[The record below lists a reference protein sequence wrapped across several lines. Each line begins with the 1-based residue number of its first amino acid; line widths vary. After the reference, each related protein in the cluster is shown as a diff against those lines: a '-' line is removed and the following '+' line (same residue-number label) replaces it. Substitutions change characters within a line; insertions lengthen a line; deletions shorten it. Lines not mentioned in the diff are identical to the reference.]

1 MMNLNFLEIDIRF
14 RLAMLVTELAK
25 YKSDLE
31 KTSLINPLYL
41 VRLYKFKSFKSKVKK
56 YINTTEFYYLIYGL
70 SYLYEININK
80 VIRDDDLGYEFKSII
95 DDGHKYITIKTKM
108 PNSKGDPYEL
118 VLISGPSFN
127 TSISK
132 DIDISINAYR
142 TKFSYNYDVSIDHQY
157 KNDLQ
162 RSISNLFRF
171 IVEDLVEH
179 RLYEISGGG
188 INMNK
193 NDQFIQNIIVNRWI
207 KNVLDV
213 QDSEIKFE
221 KRILDKTIDRC
232 FNDIF
237 SILVNDDIEDGTKL
251 IVPVT
256 IDKDYIC
263 VTSYIDL
270 SGRKHIVINTNNN
283 LVVDVVYVDRLKLNT
298 VIYGIDNVEA
308 PFPKLVDDVLNYIVY
323 GKDSDTIDY
332 IRMMAA
338 GLKDIHINNLRLD
351 AL

>member
-1 MMNLNFLEIDIRF
+1 
-14 RLAMLVTELAK
+14 
-25 YKSDLE
+25 
-31 KTSLINPLYL
+31 
-41 VRLYKFKSFKSKVKK
+41 
-56 YINTTEFYYLIYGL
+56 
-70 SYLYEININK
+70 
-80 VIRDDDLGYEFKSII
+80 
-95 DDGHKYITIKTKM
+95 M

-142 TKFSYNYDVSIDHQY
+142 TKFSYNYDVSIDHQD

-171 IVEDLVEH
+171 IVEDLVER
-179 RLYEISGGG
+179 RLYEITGRG

-193 NDQFIQNIIVNRWI
+193 NDQFIQNIIVNRWT

-213 QDSEIKFE
+213 KDSEIKFE
-221 KRILDKTIDRC
+221 KLDKTIDGC
-232 FNDIF
+232 FNDLF
-237 SILVNDDIEDGTKL
+237 SILANDDIEDGTKL

-263 VTSYIDL
+263 VTAYIDV
-270 SGRKHIVINTNNN
+270 SGRRHIVINTNSD
-283 LVVDVVYVDRLKLNT
+283 LVVDVVYVDRLKMDS
-298 VIYGIDNVEA
+298 VIYGIYNEDS
-308 PFPKLVDDVLNYIVY
+308 PFPKLVDDVLNYIAF
-323 GKDSDTIDY
+323 GKDSDTIGE

>member
-41 VRLYKFKSFKSKVKK
+41 VRLYKFKSFKGKVKK

-70 SYLYEININK
+70 SYLYEINMNK

-108 PNSKGDPYEL
+108 PNSKGEPYEL
-118 VLISGPSFN
+118 VLVSGPSFN

-132 DIDISINAYR
+132 DIDVSINVYR
-142 TKFSYNYDVSIDHQY
+142 TKFSYNYDVSIDYQD

-171 IVEDLVEH
+171 IVEDLVER
-179 RLYEISGGG
+179 RLYEITGGG
-188 INMNK
+188 MNK
-193 NDQFIQNIIVNRWI
+193 KDQFIQNIIVNRWI

-221 KRILDKTIDRC
+221 KLDKTIDGC
-232 FNDIF
+232 FNDLF
-237 SILVNDDIEDGTKL
+237 SSLSNNGIYDISVTK
-251 IVPVT
+251 
-256 IDKDYIC
+256 DKDYIC
-263 VTSYIDL
+263 VAAYIDV
-270 SGRKHIVINTNNN
+270 SGRRHIVINTNNN
-283 LVVDVVYVDRLKLNT
+283 LVVDVVYVDRLKMDSVT
-298 VIYGIDNVEA
+298 YGIYNEDF
-308 PFPKLVDDVLNYIVY
+308 PFPKLVDDVLNYIAF
-323 GKDSDTIDY
+323 GKDSYTIDY
-332 IRMMAA
+332 IRMMAD
-338 GLKDIHINNLRLD
+338 GLKYIHINNLRLD

>member
-41 VRLYKFKSFKSKVKK
+41 VRLYKFKSFKGKVKK

-80 VIRDDDLGYEFKSII
+80 VISDDDLGYEFKSII

-108 PNSKGDPYEL
+108 PNSKGEPYEL
-118 VLISGPSFN
+118 VLVSGPSFN

-132 DIDISINAYR
+132 DIDVSINAYR
-142 TKFSYNYDVSIDHQY
+142 TKFSYNYDVSIDYQD

-171 IVEDLVEH
+171 IVEDLVER
-179 RLYEISGGG
+179 RLYEITGGG

-193 NDQFIQNIIVNRWI
+193 KDKVIQNMIVYRWI

-221 KRILDKTIDRC
+221 KLDKTIDGC
-232 FNDIF
+232 FNDLF
-237 SILVNDDIEDGTKL
+237 SSLSNDGIYDISVTK
-251 IVPVT
+251 
-256 IDKDYIC
+256 DKDYIC
-263 VTSYIDL
+263 VAAYIDV
-270 SGRKHIVINTNNN
+270 SGRRHIVIYTNNN
-283 LVVDVVYVDRLKLNT
+283 LVVDVVYVDRLKMDS
-298 VIYGIDNVEA
+298 VIYGIYNEDS
-308 PFPKLVDDVLNYIVY
+308 PFPKLVDDVLNYIAF
-323 GKDSDTIDY
+323 GKDSYTIDC
-332 IRMMAA
+332 IRMMAD
-338 GLKDIHINNLRLD
+338 GLKYIHINNLRLD

>member
-1 MMNLNFLEIDIRF
+1 MNLNFLEIDIRF

-142 TKFSYNYDVSIDHQY
+142 TKFSYNYDVSIDHQD

-263 VTSYIDL
+263 VTSYIDV